1 MNRHPWLLPVLII
14 AAALA
19 GPAGAQPDPAP
30 VRLAPV
36 TTGEA
41 VIPLEAVG
49 ESRAQRS
56 VTLYP
61 QATGIVTAINIDA
74 DSPVKAGDTLLT
86 LDAEVERNEVARTRA
101 ELRDARRR
109 LARYEPGI
117 ERGMF
122 SPTTIDD
129 ARREVELARLALER
143 ARIALNDRERR
154 APFDGYTAMT
164 DIEIGQRVDPDT
176 AITTLDH
183 RATLTV
189 RFELAGQYFGRL
201 TPGDEVTMTAWA
213 RPQSA
218 VTGTI
223 EAVDSRIDTATGTF
237 RLEARIDNGDDR
249 FRPGMRF
256 RVSTE
261 LAGPTHPRIPATSL
275 QWGDNG
281 AYTWVVRDGQAR
293 RVGVSLIARQREH
306 VLVEGEINADDE
318 VVSEGAQRMRPGI
331 EVRAI
336 DPAELDD
343 YPAVEAVREPAAQ

>member
-1 MNRHPWLLPVLII
+1 MLLIV
-14 AAALA
+14 AALSGA
-19 GPAGAQPDPAP
+19 AYAQPEPAP
-30 VRLAPV
+30 VRVAPV

-41 VIPLEAVG
+41 VTRLEAVG
-49 ESRAQRS
+49 EARAQRS

-117 ERGMF
+117 EQGMF

-143 ARIALNDRERR
+143 ARIALDDRRR
-154 APFDGYTAMT
+154 LAPFDGYTAMT
-164 DIEIGQRVDPDT
+164 DTEVGQRVDPDIP
-176 AITTLDH
+176 ITTLDD
-183 RATLTV
+183 RTALTV
-189 RFELAGQYFGRL
+189 RFQLAGQYFGQL
-201 TPGDEVTMTAWA
+201 MPGDEITMTAWA
-213 RPQSA
+213 RPRSP
-218 VTGTI
+218 VTGTV
-223 EAVDSRIDTATGTF
+223 EAVDSRIDPTTGTF
-237 RLEARIDNGDDR
+237 RVEARMDNRDDR

-261 LAGPTHPRIPATSL
+261 LPGSTHSRVPATSL

-281 AYTWVVRDGQAR
+281 AFIWVVRDGQAR
-293 RVGVSLIARQREH
+293 RVGVALIARQGDH
-306 VLVEGEINADDE
+306 VLVEGELDTDDQ

-331 EVRAI
+331 EVRVI
-336 DPAELDD
+336 DPADLND
-343 YPAVEAVREPAAQ
+343 YPAIDAIRDTAAQ

>member
-1 MNRHPWLLPVLII
+1 MLLIV
-14 AAALA
+14 AALS
-19 GPAGAQPDPAP
+19 GAAYAQSDPAP

-41 VIPLEAVG
+41 VTRLEAVG

-61 QATGIVTAINIDA
+61 EATGIVTAINIDA

-143 ARIALNDRERR
+143 ARIARDDRRR
-154 APFDGYTAMT
+154 LAPFDGYTAIT

-176 AITTLDH
+176 PITTLDE

-189 RFELAGQYFGRL
+189 RFQLAGQYFGQL
-201 TPGDEVTMTAWA
+201 APGDEVDMTAWA
-213 RPQSA
+213 RPGSP

-223 EAVDSRIDTATGTF
+223 EAVDSRIDTTTGTF
-237 RLEARIDNGDDR
+237 RVEARIDNRDDR

-261 LAGPTHPRIPATSL
+261 LAGPSHSRVPATSL

-281 AYTWVVRDGQAR
+281 AFIWVVRDGQAE
-293 RVGVSLIARQREH
+293 RVGVSLIARQRDH
-306 VLVEGEINADDE
+306 VLVEGELDTDDR

-331 EVRAI
+331 EVRVI
-336 DPAELDD
+336 DPADLDD
-343 YPAVEAVREPAAQ
+343 YPAIEAIRDTAAQ